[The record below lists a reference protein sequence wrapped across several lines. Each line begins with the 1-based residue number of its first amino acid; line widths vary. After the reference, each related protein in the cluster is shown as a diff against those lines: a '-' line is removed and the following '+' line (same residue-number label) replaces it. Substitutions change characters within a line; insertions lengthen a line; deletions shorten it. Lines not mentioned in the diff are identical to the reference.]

1 MENRIEATSDAATA
15 VLLTADLED
24 LEDRTH
30 DVETALQDLSSVY
43 DNMIVIRRF
52 QGDLEHLNDERRKMG
67 KDAMDTEVCKVEVLW
82 QGRIEL
88 YSFQIPR
95 ESRYLS
101 AATKQSFK
109 MTVDFRTASK
119 RMESLLVKSTPK
131 FILEMKRICF
141 LCDRSPLYALMHAI
155 IEPFKWMLYVF
166 AVLLNLNLLMN
177 TYGEKKLKKH
187 PDFNRGY
194 NKLMEAAFTPET
206 SGCPFTSPFS
216 WRLASSRATR
226 CSFGF

>member
-1 MENRIEATSDAATA
+1 
-15 VLLTADLED
+15 
-24 LEDRTH
+24 
-30 DVETALQDLSSVY
+30 
-43 DNMIVIRRF
+43 MIVIRRF

-141 LCDRSPLYALMHAI
+141 LCPQPPVRLDHAI
-155 IEPFKWMLYVF
+155 IEPFKWIAVF

-177 TYGEKKLKKH
+177 TYG
-187 PDFNRGY
+187 RR
-194 NKLMEAAFTPET
+194 
-206 SGCPFTSPFS
+206 S
-216 WRLASSRATR
+216 
-226 CSFGF
+226 